1 MTDTFNKEEYVEKLC
16 DAIIDSMDR
25 KDLERVVWDQ
35 LFEEMISQDWVD
47 LRMQGDDYGVE
58 AESLGKRLTVPR
70 RAVCPLSPAAKMSYA

>member
-35 LFEEMISQDWVD
+35 LFEEMITQDWVD
-47 LRMQGDDYGVE
+47 LRMQGQDYGIE
-58 AESLGKRLTVPR
+58 TES
-70 RAVCPLSPAAKMSYA
+70 

>member
-35 LFEEMISQDWVD
+35 LCEDRTTQDWVD
-47 LRMQGDDYGVE
+47 LRMQGQDYGIE
-58 AESLGKRLTVPR
+58 TES
-70 RAVCPLSPAAKMSYA
+70 

>member
-47 LRMQGDDYGVE
+47 LQMMGQDYGVE
-58 AESLGKRLTVPR
+58 AEP
-70 RAVCPLSPAAKMSYA
+70 

>member
-35 LFEEMISQDWVD
+35 LFDEMISQDWVD
-47 LRMQGDDYGVE
+47 LRMTGEDYGVE
-58 AESLGKRLTVPR
+58 SL
-70 RAVCPLSPAAKMSYA
+70 

>member
-35 LFEEMISQDWVD
+35 LFEEMITQEWVD
-47 LRMQGDDYGVE
+47 LRMMGEDYGVG
-58 AESLGKRLTVPR
+58 AES
-70 RAVCPLSPAAKMSYA
+70 